1 MHATDSVN
9 NHDAQRQPPVVII
22 IIIVHAGYHAWHVVV
37 LRHR

>member
-22 IIIVHAGYHAWHVVV
+22 IIVHAGYHAWHVVV